1 MDDKFLKDLMEP
13 QDQDS
18 FYMDMVEERIRQ
30 ENDREEKAKVLDQ
43 FMQDT
48 AFLESSGGKN
58 FNHAKINQGI
68 HAGHRAAGTYGFM
81 PNTVQELIRR
91 KEMAGQDI
99 EAFKPIYGSED
110 AAAVKQFIETNPEL
124 EDKLARTLAEK
135 VLKKTNYDPE
145 KAQYMWQ
152 YGHNMP
158 QDRVNELYQ
167 DSDRVKKYRQFKK
180 THDKLVNK

>member
-1 MDDKFLKDLMEP
+1 MDDKFVKDLMEP
-13 QDQDS
+13 QDETS
-18 FYMDMVEERIRQ
+18 FYKEMVDERIRQ
-30 ENDREEKAKVLDQ
+30 ENEREEKNRILDQ
-43 FMQDT
+43 FMEDT

-99 EAFKPIYGSED
+99 EDFRPIYGSED
-110 AAAVKQFIETNPEL
+110 ADAVKKFIETNPEL
-124 EDKLARTLAEK
+124 EDRLARTLAEK
-135 VLKKTNYDPE
+135 ILDETDYDTE

-158 QDRVNELYQ
+158 QEKVEKFYK
-167 DSDRVKKYRQFKK
+167 DSDRVKKYNQFKK
-180 THDKLVNK
+180 TRNRLADK